1 MAEQMVR
8 IDRLI
13 ARVAFV
19 SRVRA
24 LPCVSRRD
32 RRRRRARISRAWQ
45 HRQRDPNRATSC
57 VSFDRNRAYKPS
69 GARYVSDAIECISF

>member
-8 IDRLI
+8 IDRPI

-19 SRVRA
+19 SRARA

-45 HRQRDPNRATSC
+45 HRQRDPNRAMPC
-57 VSFDRNRAYKPS
+57 VFRPS
-69 GARYVSDAIECISF
+69 QSVQTFGRKVRERCD